1 MKTSV
6 HLTDLPV
13 GPLAHIASFL
23 PVPSR
28 ALFAISLD
36 KVNKQDVARIVGED
50 LHTIDFGHIEKHLAE
65 KLSDNHI
72 ESILRCIDAGHKV
85 VELRLTNCRK
95 ISGAGLAPL
104 CGSAVVDHIDLS
116 INGDNEFA
124 AISPEPQIS
133 FNAVAP
139 ILSSIVE
146 AENGALILLQFPN
159 KWRRQ
164 RIFSSSFH
172 QFLLRYRTFLSSKN
186 IDHCVTCEE
195 AKDGDDICVGLGS
208 LYYGLQIAR
217 CYSCLRSAYFC
228 ESCEEERS
236 HNDLI
241 VCTVCE
247 RVYCRQCCSTR
258 CCLRCSTEFC
268 VECFPPAPQVFCIRC
283 GCRIICC
290 GCITNTETARC
301 NFCEVTYVTSTS

>member
-36 KVNKQDVARIVGED
+36 KVNKQDEARIVGND

-72 ESILRCIDAGHKV
+72 ESILHCIDAVHKV
-85 VELRLTNCRK
+85 VELRMTNCKK
-95 ISGAGLAPL
+95 ISGVGLAPL
-104 CGSAVVDHIDLS
+104 CRSAVLDHIDLS
-116 INGDNEFA
+116 INGDNECA
-124 AISPEPQIS
+124 EISPEPHICI
-133 FNAVAP
+133 NAVVP

-146 AENGALILLQFPN
+146 ADNSALILLQFPN
-159 KWRRQ
+159 KWKRR
-164 RIFSSSFH
+164 RTFSSLFH
-172 QFLLRYRTFLSSKN
+172 QFLLRYRNFLSSK
-186 IDHCVTCEE
+186 IIEHCVTCEK

-208 LYYGLQIAR
+208 LYYGLQIPR
-217 CYSCLRSAYFC
+217 CYSCLRSTYFC
-228 ESCEEERS
+228 ESCEEEEAR
-236 HNDLI
+236 NDLI
-241 VCTVCE
+241 ICTVCE

-258 CCLRCSTEFC
+258 CCLQCSKEYC
-268 VECFPPAPQVFCIRC
+268 LECFPKVQVSCIRC

-290 GCITNTETARC
+290 NGCIIDTESVIC
-301 NFCEVTYVTSTS
+301 NFCEVTCNVE